1 MTVREA
7 LQKTTKIS
15 YPTDGRPVDKTVAEA
30 LRAELAPQAR
40 AIADSP
46 QFNPQSAIRNPQS
59 GGVLHVLVA
68 DEVAGPPPKGVEH
81 QVPADGDW
89 MFFQIRPSGGGTLMA
104 SSPYLLYG
112 LYGRLKED
120 WLDEDV
126 ARFEEGE
133 VSSAAF
139 RWCPNWSLTREIAL
153 IGRGFDRESY
163 VRECARLGYSHM
175 AVNGLTTLFIPEPW
189 TEGEVY
195 PVFYRHGPALDQFV
209 SSRLNKG
216 IYPEDYLRANLTVL
230 KRNAEL
236 VVRYGMTPGLM
247 CIEPRSVPEE
257 FFRRYPMLRGAR
269 VDHPFR
275 SFRPRYNPSIVHPV
289 VQEHYAELMQNL
301 LEEVPELG
309 YLLIGSND
317 SGAAFEFTRRMY
329 AGRNGGAYLIR
340 EWKSDEEIAE
350 AAGRNVIHFLQ
361 VLRNAAEEVH
371 TGFRVIFG
379 VGCVNPER
387 HIVWRGFGAGID
399 PGDSLESLPK
409 EAREELAERGSLAHV
424 SAPIAAGFRPLVGI
438 PSPWLTY
445 ENLKRL
451 VEEGIEV
458 LMSAGE
464 VADPSMAPWSVN
476 HEVWR
481 AVHLSWPVDVDE
493 MVKGVAAR
501 WVGADLAD
509 RLVEA
514 WRGADVAVR
523 SYQPRLVLWADDGFI
538 PYRLWVRPLIPDIEQ
553 ISEEDRAY
561 YEAFMLSVPNN
572 PTRVDLSRDVLFDL
586 NTPEEALEIVR
597 QLDAQVWEPLDG
609 AIRVLSETAS
619 SLSEED
625 PAREVFVDQR
635 DRLRGLRCWL
645 RTQRSVAA
653 WIAGVPGYLQAED
666 EATKLELRQLLRE
679 MVIQEI
685 ENTRDLLELWET
697 SSVEFMVVSTEGENV
712 FMYGENL
719 GDLLRR
725 RIELMAGHEED
736 EPYID
741 PDFMWR
747 VPGIEWKSKC
757 QMIPRR

>member
-7 LQKTTKIS
+7 LQNTTRIG
-15 YPTDGRPVDKTVAEA
+15 YPADGRPVDKMVADA
-30 LRAELAPQAR
+30 LGRDLAPQSEVVPISGSSKEVGSAMLCVS
-40 AIADSP
+40 ISDEDFGPSP
-46 QFNPQSAIRNPQS
+46 D
-59 GGVLHVLVA
+59 
-68 DEVAGPPPKGVEH
+68 DERSRIPTDA
-81 QVPADGDW
+81 DW
-89 MFFQIRPSGGGTLMA
+89 MLFQIKPSGEGMLMVSGA
-104 SSPYLLYG
+104 HLLYG
-112 LYGRLKED
+112 LYSRVKED

-139 RWCPNWSLTREIAL
+139 RRCPGGTLAGEIAL

-175 AVNGLTTLFIPEPW
+175 AVNALATLFTPEPW
-189 TEGEVY
+189 IEGEVY

-216 IYPEDYLRANLTVL
+216 IYPADYLRANLTVL

-236 VVRYGMTPGLM
+236 VVRYGMTPGLA
-247 CIEPRSVPEE
+247 CVEPRSVPEE

-301 LEEVPELG
+301 LKEVPELG
-309 YLLIGSND
+309 YMNIASND
-317 SGAAFEFTRRMY
+317 SGAGLEFTRNMY

-340 EWKSDEEIAE
+340 EWKSDEEVAE
-350 AAGRNVIHFLQ
+350 AAGRNVIHFLE

-387 HIVWRGFGAGID
+387 HIVWRGFGEGID
-399 PGDSLESLPK
+399 PADSLVSLPK
-409 EAREELAERGSLAHV
+409 EDREELEERGSLAHV
-424 SAPIAAGFRPLVGI
+424 SAPIAAGFSSLIGI
-438 PSPWLTY
+438 PSPWNTY
-445 ENLKRL
+445 ENLERL

-458 LMSAGE
+458 LMYAGE
-464 VADPSMAPWSVN
+464 VADPCMAPWSVN

-493 MVKGVAAR
+493 VVRETAAR
-501 WVGADLAD
+501 WVGPDLSD

-514 WRGADVAVR
+514 WRGADAAIR
-523 SYQPRLVLWADDGFI
+523 AYQPRLFLWADYGFV

-553 ISEEDRAY
+553 ISKEDRAY

-572 PTRVDLSRDVLFDL
+572 PTLVDLSRDILFDL
-586 NTPEEALEIVR
+586 NTPEEALGIVR
-597 QLDAQVWEPLDG
+597 QMDAHVWEPLDG

-697 SSVEFMVVSTEGENV
+697 SSVEFMVVSTEGENT

-757 QMIPRR
+757 QMSNVK